1 MDTGSKRRLPSWMG
15 RSVSMAESIS
25 SDADNV
31 LGKRRMFSD
40 KFKTILD
47 NSSLENSRRIQRN
60 GGSNN
65 SKRKCDK
72 TKKKVK
78 MLSQE
83 MIKEEDELTIEDLI
97 SLAEECLGGN
107 KETQP
112 EPPVASKP
120 EPISNPMA
128 SSVSSTAR
136 GGKLNGAS
144 GSLQVLTKCAQEK
157 ILAGDPAQEMLDL
170 LLGPLL
176 KKASKKESEQE
187 TTIELFTSG
196 RPAPRAAPRAAPL
209 RNPLNQKEACNDPN
223 SVNHAPPPAP
233 VQGGGGSILGG
244 IGSTIAQGMAFGT
257 GSAVAH
263 RAVDSVLGPRTVQH
277 ETVVSQVPEAA
288 SAPAVEDACSIHSK
302 AFLDCINNY
311 GSDIGKCQF
320 YLDMLTECRRGSSGL
335 GA

>member
-15 RSVSMAESIS
+15 RSVSMAESIA

-65 SKRKCDK
+65 SNRKCDK

-97 SLAEECLGGN
+97 SLAEECLRGN

-196 RPAPRAAPRAAPL
+196 R
-209 RNPLNQKEACNDPN
+209 
-223 SVNHAPPPAP
+223 S
-233 VQGGGGSILGG
+233 
-244 IGSTIAQGMAFGT
+244 F
-257 GSAVAH
+257 
-263 RAVDSVLGPRTVQH
+263 VDVCEGPSLIKKKTSLKDKV
-277 ETVVSQVPEAA
+277 
-288 SAPAVEDACSIHSK
+288 DL
-302 AFLDCINNY
+302 FFN
-311 GSDIGKCQF
+311 
-320 YLDMLTECRRGSSGL
+320 
-335 GA
+335 